1 MTGFDKDKARSN
13 VEMASELVPVVVIA
27 IGKEDSAEKLPT
39 ALAERELA
47 PRGRKSLDEIVVKG
61 LPKI

>member
-27 IGKEDSAEKLPT
+27 IGEQASAEKLPP
-39 ALAERELA
+39 ALAERETA
-47 PRGRKSLDEIVVKG
+47 PRGRKPLDEIVLVG
-61 LPKI
+61 LPQN